1 MWVYIIFRSMRVPEV
16 NYVVSTAL
24 FAVLTML
31 TAIHTNG
38 IHQNLKWIKTTYK
51 AVFHGVD
58 TIPQMIYIK
67 YVRNTS
73 SHKIPHFPA
82 LEKSCL

>member
-1 MWVYIIFRSMRVPEV
+1 MRVSEV

-24 FAVLTML
+24 FAFLTML
-31 TAIHTNG
+31 TARHTNG

-51 AVFHGVD
+51 AVFQGVD

-67 YVRNTS
+67 YVREST
-73 SHKIPHFPA
+73 SHKIPHFPTLGIELNA
-82 LEKSCL
+82 TKDQNGS